1 MLRNA
6 SKLILATAVAAFAL
20 GGAAVAG
27 QEKEDKAKAEEA
39 TKRANIVTKEEVA
52 DPAKADKAADKAAK
66 EAMEQAEKPNN

>member
-6 SKLILATAVAAFAL
+6 NKLILATAVAAFAL

-39 TKRANIVTKEEVA
+39 AKRANIVTKEEVA
-52 DPAKADKAADKAAK
+52 DPAKAEKAADKAAK
-66 EAMEQAEKPNN
+66 EAMEHAEKPNN